1 MRCHDGFTLDL
12 YEVLCEIIKTYQ
24 HILKHIEIY
33 WNFINTT
40 YQRSARSFRF
50 IGFIFTKQTAAG
62 HHFDECLPRFARHV
76 SLCRGGWNPWRCSK
90 KGFARV
96 LQKKNTFG
104 QGIARWRL
112 PATSL
117 HPPKMHNPVATG
129 RALNHEG
136 FKKGETLFHGS
147 TDLGGG
153 TPQFLRGE
161 KHGSTNRSNR
171 RDTSGSWGLYRQE
184 SKYIY
189 YTR

>member
-90 KGFARV
+90 KERLCPCLTEKKYIWTRDRQVAASCYLFAPAKDAQSGGHRQGAEPRRI
-96 LQKKNTFG
+96 QKRGDAFS
-104 QGIARWRL
+104 RFYR
-112 PATSL
+112 
-117 HPPKMHNPVATG
+117 
-129 RALNHEG
+129 
-136 FKKGETLFHGS
+136 F
-147 TDLGGG
+147 GGG
-153 TPQFLRGE
+153 
-161 KHGSTNRSNR
+161 
-171 RDTSGSWGLYRQE
+171 
-184 SKYIY
+184 
-189 YTR
+189 YTTILAGWKTWIN